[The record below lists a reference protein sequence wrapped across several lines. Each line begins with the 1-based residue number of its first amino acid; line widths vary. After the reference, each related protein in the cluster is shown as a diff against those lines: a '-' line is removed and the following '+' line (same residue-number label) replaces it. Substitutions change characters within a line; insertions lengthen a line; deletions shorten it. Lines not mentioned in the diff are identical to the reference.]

1 MGKTPVKH
9 TLAGYIIKKT
19 DTEGYRSGKL
29 TGEKHFNKIT
39 EMMEF
44 VGGRRKLIDQA
55 RFIEN
60 NTQAGHDGKIRIS
73 WIQVN
78 SDIKKIDCDVSSIPE
93 LCRLEG
99 VEDSRAKQLRLI
111 ESVKQW
117 KSEVGDCD
125 WICRYYDDI
134 LGRLEAG
141 KSVTEA
147 EEDMRF
153 KCINAITRIKEPVW
167 ERVFSAKV
175 FKDSKKFEKCYRQ
188 KMVSILTKYS
198 PYYEKDMEDYDTE
211 GEEDDA
217 KEDKKKSGLEILK
230 MHGIMSYAQ
239 TMEWK

>member
-1 MGKTPVKH
+1 MGKTPIKH

-29 TGEKHFNKIT
+29 TGEKHFNKII

-60 NTQAGHDGKIRIS
+60 NTQAGHDGKIRIN

-111 ESVKQW
+111 ESVDIMMIFWGVW
-117 KSEVGDCD
+117 K
-125 WICRYYDDI
+125 
-134 LGRLEAG
+134 
-141 KSVTEA
+141 
-147 EEDMRF
+147 
-153 KCINAITRIKEPVW
+153 P
-167 ERVFSAKV
+167 ERVSQRLRRICV
-175 FKDSKKFEKCYRQ
+175 LS
-188 KMVSILTKYS
+188 VSML
-198 PYYEKDMEDYDTE
+198 
-211 GEEDDA
+211 
-217 KEDKKKSGLEILK
+217 
-230 MHGIMSYAQ
+230 
-239 TMEWK
+239 

>member
-1 MGKTPVKH
+1 MVLKGYYAMGKTPIKH

-29 TGEKHFNKIT
+29 TGEKHLNKIT

-60 NTQAGHDGKIRIS
+60 NTQAGHDGKIRIN

-99 VEDSRAKQLRLI
+99 VEDSRAKQVRLI

-117 KSEVGDCD
+117 KSEVGDCE
-125 WICRYYDDI
+125 WICRYY
-134 LGRLEAG
+134 
-141 KSVTEA
+141 
-147 EEDMRF
+147 
-153 KCINAITRIKEPVW
+153 
-167 ERVFSAKV
+167 
-175 FKDSKKFEKCYRQ
+175 
-188 KMVSILTKYS
+188 
-198 PYYEKDMEDYDTE
+198 
-211 GEEDDA
+211 
-217 KEDKKKSGLEILK
+217 
-230 MHGIMSYAQ
+230 
-239 TMEWK
+239 

>member
-1 MGKTPVKH
+1 MGKTPIKH

-29 TGEKHFNKIT
+29 TGEKHLNKIT

-93 LCRLEG
+93 LCRIEG

-111 ESVKQW
+111 ESVK
-117 KSEVGDCD
+117 
-125 WICRYYDDI
+125 
-134 LGRLEAG
+134 
-141 KSVTEA
+141 
-147 EEDMRF
+147 
-153 KCINAITRIKEPVW
+153 
-167 ERVFSAKV
+167 
-175 FKDSKKFEKCYRQ
+175 
-188 KMVSILTKYS
+188 
-198 PYYEKDMEDYDTE
+198 
-211 GEEDDA
+211 
-217 KEDKKKSGLEILK
+217 
-230 MHGIMSYAQ
+230 
-239 TMEWK
+239 

>member
-1 MGKTPVKH
+1 MGKTPIKH

-29 TGEKHFNKIT
+29 TGEKHLNKIT

-60 NTQAGHDGKIRIS
+60 NTQAGHDGKIRIN

-93 LCRLEG
+93 LCRIEG

-125 WICRYYDDI
+125 WICRYYDEI

-153 KCINAITRIKEPVW
+153 KNKGACVGAC
-167 ERVFSAKV
+167 F
-175 FKDSKKFEKCYRQ
+175 
-188 KMVSILTKYS
+188 
-198 PYYEKDMEDYDTE
+198 
-211 GEEDDA
+211 
-217 KEDKKKSGLEILK
+217 
-230 MHGIMSYAQ
+230 
-239 TMEWK
+239 